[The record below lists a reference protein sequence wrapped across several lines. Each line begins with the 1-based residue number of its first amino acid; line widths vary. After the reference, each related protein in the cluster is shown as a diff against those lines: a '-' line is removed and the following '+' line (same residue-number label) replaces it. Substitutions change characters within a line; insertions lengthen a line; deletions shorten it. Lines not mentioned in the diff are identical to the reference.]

1 MKRLTK
7 ISQIALIIF
16 FCVCNSGCSSK
27 IETITA
33 FKCDIPQK
41 LLIAPKIEKRAVNSQ
56 TETAILLLDTFEA
69 YEKCKLNLNS
79 IKAIINE
86 NEKQYQK

>member
-7 ISQIALIIF
+7 ILLIALIIS
-16 FCVCNSGCSSK
+16 FCGCSSK

>member
-1 MKRLTK
+1 MRKLTK
-7 ISQIALIIF
+7 ILLIALIIS
-16 FCVCNSGCSSK
+16 CYGCSSK
-27 IETITA
+27 IETITT

-41 LLIAPKIEKRAVNSQ
+41 LLIAPKIEKRVVKSQ

>member
-7 ISQIALIIF
+7 ILLIALIIF
-16 FCVCNSGCSSK
+16 FCGCSNK
-27 IETITA
+27 TETITA

-69 YEKCKLNLNS
+69 YEKCKLNLKS

>member
-7 ISQIALIIF
+7 ILPIVLIIF
-16 FCVCNSGCSSK
+16 FCGCSSK

-41 LLIAPKIEKRAVNSQ
+41 LLIAPKIEKRAVKSQ
-56 TETAILLLDTFEA
+56 TETAILLLDIFEA

-79 IKAIINE
+79 IKAIIDE

>member
-1 MKRLTK
+1 MKRLMK

-16 FCVCNSGCSSK
+16 CCVCSSGCSK
-27 IETITA
+27 KAETITIY
-33 FKCDIPQK
+33 KCEIPQN
-41 LLIAPKIEKRAVNSQ
+41 LFIAKKKKKRAVNSQ

>member
-1 MKRLTK
+1 MRKLTK
-7 ISQIALIIF
+7 ILLIALIISCF
-16 FCVCNSGCSSK
+16 GCSK
-27 IETITA
+27 KAETITIY
-33 FKCDIPQK
+33 KCEIPQK
-41 LLIAPKIEKRAVNSQ
+41 LLIAPKIEKRAV
-56 TETAILLLDTFEA
+56 LLDTFEA

>member
-1 MKRLTK
+1 MRKLMI
-7 ISQIALIIF
+7 ISQIALIIS
-16 FCVCNSGCSSK
+16 FCGCSK
-27 IETITA
+27 KADTITIY
-33 FKCDIPQK
+33 KCDIPQK

>member
-7 ISQIALIIF
+7 ILPIALIIF
-16 FCVCNSGCSSK
+16 FCGCSK
-27 IETITA
+27 KVETITA

-79 IKAIINE
+79 IKVIINE

>member
-1 MKRLTK
+1 MRKLMI
-7 ISQIALIIF
+7 ISQIVLIIS
-16 FCVCNSGCSSK
+16 FCGCSK
-27 IETITA
+27 KAETITIY
-33 FKCDIPQK
+33 KCDIPQK

>member
-1 MKRLTK
+1 MRKLTK
-7 ISQIALIIF
+7 ILPIVLIISF
-16 FCVCNSGCSSK
+16 SGCSK
-27 IETITA
+27 KAETITIY
-33 FKCDIPQK
+33 KCDIPQK

>member
-1 MKRLTK
+1 MRKLMI
-7 ISQIALIIF
+7 ISQIVLTIS
-16 FCVCNSGCSSK
+16 FCGCSK
-27 IETITA
+27 KAETITA
-33 FKCDIPQK
+33 FKCEIPQK

-86 NEKQYQK
+86 NEKQY

>member
-7 ISQIALIIF
+7 ILPIVLIISCF
-16 FCVCNSGCSSK
+16 GCSK
-27 IETITA
+27 KAETITIY
-33 FKCDIPQK
+33 KCDIPQK
-41 LLIAPKIEKRAVNSQ
+41 LLIAPKIDKRAVNSQ

>member
-7 ISQIALIIF
+7 ILLIALIIF
-16 FCVCNSGCSSK
+16 CCGCSSK